1 MKKFIFC
8 LIFLVVSSFAS
19 KIFCQE
25 KSELQK
31 LSFNASITTAYSSE
45 KYEYSLIDVTGKEN
59 SRLEWEADYLFKL
72 GVNGA
77 LKYGGLEFWVNAL
90 FPLPL
95 DCGKMYD
102 SDWRTEGIKTN
113 LSIHD
118 LAVKFGC
125 DARLG
130 IKYNFE
136 LGAGNKAVTVS
147 PILVI
152 SNSYISLAGQK
163 GIGWGGDIA
172 HTGLARDYSW
182 DSEYA
187 VKVKKFGIDFTSN
200 ATSAL
205 LGGEVSKIYRNI
217 FVRAGILSSPYTFIL
232 SVDHHLNKE
241 EGNYYQLAQQ
251 AFFRVWDFYTA
262 AGFFV
267 NSKNV
272 LLFTTDFSFCPTT
285 PGNFYVGYY
294 KIENNLVEETSRFS
308 FSKFSLNLSWQIA
321 F

>member
-8 LIFLVVSSFAS
+8 LSFLIVSSFAS

-31 LSFNASITTAYSSE
+31 LSFNASITTAYNSE

-72 GVNGA
+72 GLNGT
-77 LKYGGLEFWVNAL
+77 LKYGGLEFFVSAL

-118 LAVKFGC
+118 LALKFGC
-125 DARLG
+125 DATLG

-136 LGAGNKAVTVS
+136 LGRGNKAISVS
-147 PILVI
+147 PIVAI

-163 GIGWGGDIA
+163 GIGWVGDIA

-200 ATSAL
+200 STSAL
-205 LGGEVSKIYRNI
+205 LGVEISKSFGGLYAS
-217 FVRAGILSSPYTFIL
+217 AGLVSSPYTFIL

-251 AFFRVWDFYTA
+251 AFFRVWDFYA
-262 AGFFV
+262 ATGYFV
-267 NSKNV
+267 NSKNI
-272 LLFTTDFSFCPTT
+272 LIFTTDFSLCPTT

-294 KIENNLVEETSRFS
+294 KIENTLVEETSRFS
-308 FSKFSLNLSWQIA
+308 FSKISFCLSWQIT